1 MNTKHYPS
9 WPERLPKTLTV
20 PGTTVYDNLLVSA
33 KRYPDK
39 VAVHYYGASYTYTD
53 LFLEVEGLAGYLEH
67 GFNVRKGDRVMLYMQ
82 NAPQYIISL
91 FAILRVGAV
100 VVPINPMNKAAE
112 LAFCIKDCGIKVG
125 IVGQEIYENVQG
137 LKATTTLESILVAAY
152 SDYLPD
158 REVFSDLPDAVSAPA
173 KNHSE
178 VTWNDALANNYI
190 PSEYAGKQE
199 DVAFLPYT
207 SGTTGMPKGCVHTH
221 YSYQANIFGG
231 IHQGNATNSTVHLA
245 ALPFFHVTGVMA
257 CLLAP
262 LTIGASIVIL
272 TRWNRQH
279 ALEMIDRYKCTNWV
293 NISTMLVDFLANPHI
308 HDYDISSLKAISGGG
323 AALPAAVGKR
333 LHEWLGLQYFEGYG
347 LTETIAQTHF
357 NPPQA
362 PKLQCLGIPTFDVD
376 SRVIDPVTLQELGIG
391 EVGEI
396 ITNGPQVF
404 QGYYN
409 RPQETAEAFVEID
422 GKNFFRTG
430 DMGRIDEDGYF
441 FMVDR
446 IKRMIN
452 AAGYNVWP
460 SEVESYLFNHPDI
473 QQACVI
479 GVPDPVRGENVKAF
493 VVLHPE
499 SEGNVTEEEIIAW
512 AKEQMAAYKYP
523 RLVEFR
529 ESLPTTASGK
539 ILWRQLQNEEAEK
552 SKSS

>member
-1 MNTKHYPS
+1 MNMKHYPS

-53 LFLEVEGLAGYLEH
+53 LFLEVEGLAGFLEH
-67 GFNVRKGDRVMLYMQ
+67 SFSVRKGDHVMLYMQ
-82 NAPQYIISL
+82 NAPQYVISM
-91 FAILRVGAV
+91 FAILRLGAV
-100 VVPINPMNKAAE
+100 VVPINPMNKEAE
-112 LAFCIKDCGIKVG
+112 LEFCIKDCGIKAG

-137 LKATTTLESILVAAY
+137 LKASTTLESILVATY

-158 REVFSDLPDAVSAPA
+158 QQLFTNLPDEVIAPA
-173 KNHSE
+173 KKHAE
-178 VTWNDALANNYI
+178 VTWSDALAKNQI
-190 PSEYAGKQE
+190 PSEYLGNQK

-221 YSYQANIFGG
+221 YSYQANTFSAA
-231 IHQGNATNSTVHLA
+231 HWSSVANSTVHLA
-245 ALPFFHVTGVMA
+245 ALPFFHVTGVIHSLIM
-257 CLLAP
+257 P
-262 LTIGASIVIL
+262 LTIGASIVVM
-272 TRWNRQH
+272 TRWNREH
-279 ALEMIDRYKCTNWV
+279 AAEMIERYECTNWV
-293 NISTMLVDFLANPHI
+293 NISTMVVDFLANPRI
-308 HDYDISSLKAISGGG
+308 QDYDISSLTSISGGG
-323 AALPAAVGKR
+323 AALPEAVGEQM
-333 LHEWLGLQYFEGYG
+333 HEWLGLQYVEGYG
-347 LTETIAQTHF
+347 LTETISQTHF
-357 NPPQA
+357 NPPDA
-362 PKLQCLGIPTFDVD
+362 PKLQCLGIPAFDVD
-376 SRVIDPVTLQELGIG
+376 SRVIDPVTLQELEVG

-396 ITNGPQVF
+396 IVNGPQVF
-404 QGYYN
+404 EGYYN
-409 RPQETAEAFVEID
+409 RPEETAESFIEID

-460 SEVESYLFNHPDI
+460 SEVESYLFKHSDI
-473 QQACVI
+473 QQACVV
-479 GVPDPVRGENVKAF
+479 GVPDPVRGESVKAF

-523 RLVEFR
+523 RSVEFR
-529 ESLPTTASGK
+529 TSLPTTASGK
-539 ILWRQLQNEEAEK
+539 ILWRQLQDEEKER
-552 SKSS
+552 SKS